1 MLEVAR
7 LNLKALED
15 KERQKAAFAQ
25 HKKKVVLNTPHLRNT
40 VLYSTF
46 YTS

>member
-7 LNLKALED
+7 LNLKVLED

-25 HKKKVVLNTPHLRNT
+25 HKKRP
-40 VLYSTF
+40 F
-46 YTS
+46 